1 MFRFIFPFVCPIALS
16 ETSNFSE
23 DISQNKLS
31 VSFQKGLLYGP
42 QFVSETL
49 LLHWA
54 LKYQIDQAP
63 ALPILLLLVQDIQ
76 IRINKALKRTP
87 EHLRTPERL
96 RPIRIN
102 KALKLAGLLT
112 CSQCGLRSI
121 LYELTIQHTDQKNIS
136 TYLFIF
142 TPPLLFLY
150 CFYFTCSIFEILSI
164 FIDYPYCF
172 LCRFLVQ
179 F

>member
-102 KALKLAGLLT
+102 KALKLSGLLT

-121 LYELTIQHTDQKNIS
+121 RINNTAHRPNKHLYIS
-136 TYLFIF
+136 FHFHSAPTFSI
-142 TPPLLFLY
+142 LFL
-150 CFYFTCSIFEILSI
+150 FYLLHF
-164 FIDYPYCF
+164 
-172 LCRFLVQ
+172 
-179 F
+179 